1 MKQELDAVV
10 VNAGCVLFFS
20 APQQAVPKNDVLDSL
35 LYVQLAASKQHPKFA
50 EFEKWN
56 ETRLAAALRFGW
68 VLNASEHVSE
78 PLRAGA
84 ARTAW
89 SCMAEALT
97 HSVPPEDLQRAEVLM
112 RKVCSQRAGDTALR
126 LLRSQTLQSGLNHA
140 GELQV
145 NVVLQLG
152 FVDARRNLTL
162 AQLNVATRQPLSSGF
177 LFDVLEPQSI
187 YGNVAVTVYTMQ
199 LLEQVYSRFREI
211 IDTALSS
218 KRAGLIMSLGEHPD
232 V

>member
-20 APQQAVPKNDVLDSL
+20 AAQQAASKNDVLDSL

-78 PLRAGA
+78 PLRVGDAW
-84 ARTAW
+84 TIW
-89 SCMAEALT
+89 SCMAQALT
-97 HSVPPEDLQRAEVLM
+97 PSLPPEVLQRAEVLM
-112 RKVCSQRAGDTALR
+112 RKVCNQRVSDTALR
-126 LLRSQTLQSGLNHA
+126 LLRNQTLQSGLNHA
-140 GELQV
+140 GKLQV

-152 FVDARRNLTL
+152 FVDAQRNLTL

-177 LFDVLEPQSI
+177 LFEVLEPQSI
-187 YGNVAVTVYTMQ
+187 YGNVAVTVYAMQ
-199 LLEQVYSRFREI
+199 LLEQLYSRFRES

-218 KRAGLIMSLGEHPD
+218 KRAGLIMSLGGQP
-232 V
+232 